1 MPSFLLSHICKSPS
15 YMASLLDATIMP
27 FFRQNHSQ
35 WPKDDLSSSHK
46 LWKGTGSSCT
56 SFAISI
62 IYRRIAYPFSIFPIH
77 NMVSVRYV
85 YAILLHNCFLIK
97 NCLKICDGLFV
108 VFLIYFYKI
117 ETTSI
122 FSLKTTFF
130 YIYFTSLFSYHI
142 KSFIQSVTS

>member
-62 IYRRIAYPFSIFPIH
+62 ICRRIAYPFSIFPIH

-108 VFLIYFYKI
+108 VFLIYFFNFI
-117 ETTSI
+117 LSLCGSDFSTS
-122 FSLKTTFF
+122 
-130 YIYFTSLFSYHI
+130 
-142 KSFIQSVTS
+142 SFLHCFPIISNLQNSF